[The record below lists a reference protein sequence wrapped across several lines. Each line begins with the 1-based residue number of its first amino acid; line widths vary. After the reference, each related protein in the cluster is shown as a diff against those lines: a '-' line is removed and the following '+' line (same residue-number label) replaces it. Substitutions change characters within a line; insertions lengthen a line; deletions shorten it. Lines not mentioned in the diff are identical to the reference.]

1 MSAAED
7 IEEPAEAVAPLVR
20 GLAVLRAL
28 TAAEHTPTL
37 GDLQRATG
45 LARATVDRLVA
56 TLAQMG
62 FVRLEGRTVTLAP
75 ALMALGNAYL
85 AATGLPGRLGD
96 YMRAL
101 ADEVDESVSLA
112 VGDGDGIRFVYQ
124 VTRRRAM
131 SVTFRLGDLLP
142 AERTAAGTVIAA
154 SWTDEDWTRWRARRA
169 ADPDDRGFPPMA
181 PRTGGDLDF
190 DERARFARAHGWS
203 LDDQLIEPGLLAV
216 AVPVRYPSGETACA
230 ASVVSHSSRH
240 STASMERE
248 LLPRLCAAVAE
259 MEAALVG
266 RIAPA
271 PAPHAL
277 GLAAWTG
284 TTKQE
289 LGRGFVESLAR
300 GLTVLTA
307 FGDGRAELPLTAVAA
322 TTGLARATARRA
334 LITLEHLGYV
344 TTDGR
349 RFSLT
354 PRVLGLGFPP
364 LSRTTL
370 PVIAAPHLKALAE
383 RVRDS
388 SSLAVLS
395 GAEVRYTARASVS
408 RIMSVE
414 IAVGTRLP
422 AHATAMGRALLA
434 HLPVDEYRARLAAA
448 PPAALTP
455 HTITDPERLDAV
467 LDAVARD
474 GYALVDAELEVGLR
488 SVAVPV
494 RDRAGKVVAA
504 VNVASHSGGRTPA
517 EFLAEVLPH
526 LRETAAR
533 IEADLHVTSRFT
545 AVHHN

>member
-1 MSAAED
+1 M
-7 IEEPAEAVAPLVR
+7 
-20 GLAVLRAL
+20 
-28 TAAEHTPTL
+28 
-37 GDLQRATG
+37 
-45 LARATVDRLVA
+45 
-56 TLAQMG
+56 
-62 FVRLEGRTVTLAP
+62 
-75 ALMALGNAYL
+75 
-85 AATGLPGRLGD
+85 
-96 YMRAL
+96 
-101 ADEVDESVSLA
+101 
-112 VGDGDGIRFVYQ
+112 
-124 VTRRRAM
+124 
-131 SVTFRLGDLLP
+131 
-142 AERTAAGTVIAA
+142 
-154 SWTDEDWTRWRARRA
+154 
-169 ADPDDRGFPPMA
+169 
-181 PRTGGDLDF
+181 
-190 DERARFARAHGWS
+190 
-203 LDDQLIEPGLLAV
+203 
-216 AVPVRYPSGETACA
+216 
-230 ASVVSHSSRH
+230 
-240 STASMERE
+240 
-248 LLPRLCAAVAE
+248 
-259 MEAALVG
+259 
-266 RIAPA
+266 
-271 PAPHAL
+271 
-277 GLAAWTG
+277 
-284 TTKQE
+284 
-289 LGRGFVESLAR
+289 GRGFVESLAR